1 MDMPHLAIAIDR
13 LRETQL
19 AHGITLSMIAT
30 QQGQIIAMMQDMER
44 RQQERRQEGR
54 AHKAFRGMDGLMKQV
69 RPLVYIA
76 ALWAASIL
84 TMAYL
89 AKGGDLM
96 SAAGFL
102 FGK

>member
-1 MDMPHLAIAIDR
+1 MDMPHLAIAMDR

-19 AHGITLSMIAT
+19 THGITLTMIAT
-30 QQGQIIAMMQDMER
+30 QQGQIIAMMQDMEK
-44 RQQERRQEGR
+44 RQEGR

-76 ALWAASIL
+76 ALWATSIL

-89 AKGGDLM
+89 AKGGDLV
-96 SAAGFL
+96 SAAVFL